1 MKNSTSLREEFDIW
15 TNNHYH
21 QYGDYPE
28 MGKIADWWLART
40 TPHPTGTGEW
50 EKEFDKLFVEQCN
63 HRGGRC
69 IREKAEVIE
78 SYISHNFIHR
88 SEVEKKIDELPFIY
102 TSTNLANFGKELKR
116 TFDLWKRDLKDTLLQ

>member
-50 EKEFDKLFVEQCN
+50 EKELEIGGDIIDFEGDLRPNGKEQIVKL
-63 HRGGRC
+63 
-69 IREKAEVIE
+69 
-78 SYISHNFIHR
+78 ISHNFIHR